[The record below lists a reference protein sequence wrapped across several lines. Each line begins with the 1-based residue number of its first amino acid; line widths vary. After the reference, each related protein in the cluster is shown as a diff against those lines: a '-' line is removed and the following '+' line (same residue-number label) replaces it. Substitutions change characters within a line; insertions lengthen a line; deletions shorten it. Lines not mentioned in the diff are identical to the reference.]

1 MSDKIYCPKFVA
13 AVMPRMVSMM
23 GTLSQSDK
31 ASIDDAML
39 CDKEICGY
47 FSKKH
52 GVCALVA
59 IADKAPLTVALD
71 IPADIPG
78 EEKDVEGWGNK

>member
-13 AVMPRMVSMM
+13 AVIPRMVSML

-52 GVCALVA
+52 NCCAIVA
-59 IADKAPLTVALD
+59 IADKPPLTVSLG
-71 IPADIPG
+71 IPG
-78 EEKDVEGWGNK
+78 DGEDVEGWGNK